1 MITIELIVILR
12 EAIREDIKLDVS
24 KSSEFR
30 AVNLVRQLCQLRSKI
45 HKIHQHILVLEVLE
59 LNLPVVDDLESFA
72 VFPVI
77 GNEVPPR
84 VG

>member
-12 EAIREDIKLDVS
+12 EAIREDVKLDVS

-30 AVNLVRQLCQLRSKI
+30 TVNLVRQLRQLRPKI
-45 HKIHQHILVLEVLE
+45 HKIHQHILVLEVPRLI
-59 LNLPVVDDLESFA
+59 LSVVDDLESFA

-77 GNEVPPR
+77 RDEVPTR
-84 VG
+84 VR